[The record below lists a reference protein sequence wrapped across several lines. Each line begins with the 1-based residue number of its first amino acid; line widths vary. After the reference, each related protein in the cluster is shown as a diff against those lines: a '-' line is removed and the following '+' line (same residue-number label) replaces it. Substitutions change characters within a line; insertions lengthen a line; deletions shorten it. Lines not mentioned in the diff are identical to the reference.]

1 MVAHVF
7 HWEIENFV
15 VGAVVDLEFADFALD
30 RNGLGVLLDLAVVHL
45 QK

>member
-7 HWEIENFV
+7 HWKVKNFLIR
-15 VGAVVDLEFADFALD
+15 AVVDLEFADFALD
-30 RNGLGVLLDLAVVHL
+30 RNGLDVVLDLAIVHL